1 MTASFPRYFTFAA
14 LVAAPVMLA
23 AVLAAPQA
31 LAQNTS
37 PAAGQGFGQDGFL
50 IEDSGRSGA
59 MRAPLNIVPPVMQ
72 SALGQK
78 PNAPKASEKLAP
90 RVAARQSK
98 RAVRAVAAAPGS
110 TGEIVQVG
118 QLGALQ
124 DAPIG
129 LESGFGSDLWRGAR
143 LAFITGQMARL
154 PERIKIAA
162 LRNAELVLYRS
173 TTAAPVGTVDGTSWY
188 AARLNRFLVLGDTAS
203 VLQLEALAGGA
214 AQDAYAARAVVLA
227 NLGGGD
233 AAAACAITPPTR
245 GTRGYSDT
253 LAFFM
258 QLLVYCQLRV
268 GEFEK
273 AGLTLEL
280 NEKTLGED
288 KFFRE
293 LAFLMSAQAQPVFG
307 TQAQVDAAKQADQ
320 EPPLVVPSEVTPMQL
335 ALLQLAGQGLS
346 VSLDKSPPYFMAAL
360 AQDYAQPTATQLGA
374 AHLAMRADSLSSERF
389 SQMSQLADLS
399 FFQTVPIA
407 ASGTATDENVQTV
420 LSANA
425 PDAVF
430 LADTLL
436 KVDMAA
442 IEDQP
447 MVLADALRDAQERGL
462 WLDMVEVLEDRLKA
476 LATVLDSVSL
486 TDNPTDKFDATLN
499 NNLDMGL
506 PVPFDA
512 SSNAAGGVAVPVT
525 LAAASANSGTP
536 ILADSDRAVL
546 LPAYLALDGDIV
558 PQSFLKT
565 ASAAG
570 AAGAA
575 SENEAAAE
583 TALRSV
589 SERLLAYRQIN
600 DPALDPLGDLLAGLD
615 TPSDT
620 PSYAPFDILGA
631 SETQASV
638 AQNSQIDGFAALPD
652 ASDTLPA
659 DTRPHPISDWQAF
672 EAQYESANAALQRY
686 LNREL
691 AVYQGLG
698 FEVAAGFRPAQLES
712 EPATDTAAFTAEQRL
727 SKLADNK
734 WIGDLLLGFIADYAD
749 RAADEMSEQDIIK
762 LLSYLRRAGLEATAE
777 ELGAEI
783 LHHAAARLAIIAP
796 QSLALPARSEAW
808 R

>member
-1 MTASFPRYFTFAA
+1 MAASFSRYFMLAA
-14 LVAAPVMLA
+14 LVAAPFIVVSPH
-23 AVLAAPQA
+23 AV
-31 LAQNTS
+31 AQDEAQS
-37 PAAGQGFGQDGFL
+37 FRQDGFL

-78 PNAPKASEKLAP
+78 PSAPKASEKLAP
-90 RVAARQSK
+90 RVVARQSK

-188 AARLNRFLVLGDTAS
+188 AARLNRFLALGDTAS

-245 GTRGYSDT
+245 GTRGYRDT

-258 QLLVYCQLRV
+258 QLLVYCQLRA

-280 NEKTLGED
+280 NEKTLDED

-307 TQAQVDAAKQADQ
+307 TQAQVEAARQADQ
-320 EPPLVVPSEVTPMQL
+320 DMPLIVPTEVTPMQL

-346 VSLDKSPPYFMAAL
+346 VALDKLPPYFMAAL

-374 AHLAMRADSLSSERF
+374 AHLAMRADSLTSERF

-399 FFQTVPIA
+399 SFQSAPIS
-407 ASGTATDENVQTV
+407 ASGSATNENVQTI

-430 LADTLL
+430 LADALL

-442 IEDQP
+442 PKNQP
-447 MVLADALRDAQERGL
+447 MALADALRDAHERGL
-462 WLDMVEVLEDRLKA
+462 WLDMVKVLDDRLKA
-476 LATVLDSVSL
+476 LASVLDAS
-486 TDNPTDKFDATLN
+486 
-499 NNLDMGL
+499 LDMGSA
-506 PVPFDA
+506 VPFDA
-512 SSNAAGGVAVPVT
+512 SSANAVDEPMT
-525 LAAASANSGTP
+525 LAAASAKSTAP

-546 LPAYLALDGDIV
+546 LPAFLALDADIV

-565 ASAAG
+565 ASAAS
-570 AAGAA
+570 AA
-575 SENEAAAE
+575 SENETQAE

-600 DPALDPLGDLLAGLD
+600 DTALDPLGDLLAGLD
-615 TPSDT
+615 TPAYET
-620 PSYAPFDILGA
+620 GTL
-631 SETQASV
+631 ETQAPPD
-638 AQNSQIDGFAALPD
+638 DGFAALPD
-652 ASDTLPA
+652 VSNVAPA

-672 EAQYESANAALQRY
+672 EAQYETANAAMQRY

-698 FEVAAGFRPAQLES
+698 FEVTAGFRPAELGTES
-712 EPATDTAAFTAEQRL
+712 ATDTAEKRI

-734 WIGDLLLGFIADYAD
+734 WIGDLLLGFIADYAHV
-749 RAADEMSEQDIIK
+749 AADELSEQDIIK

-783 LHHAAARLAIIAP
+783 LYQAAARLSVVAP
-796 QSLALPARSEAW
+796 QSLGLSARPPRPEEW